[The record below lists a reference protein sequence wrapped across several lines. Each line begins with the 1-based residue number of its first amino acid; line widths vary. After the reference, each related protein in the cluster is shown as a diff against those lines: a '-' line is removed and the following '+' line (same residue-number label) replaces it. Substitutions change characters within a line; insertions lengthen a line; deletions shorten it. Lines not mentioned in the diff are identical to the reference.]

1 MEERN
6 TDYQTI
12 HIAPAILF
20 VLLCAAACYGILFLP
35 LSRQLGLTFRN
46 TLYVFPVIFLTALG
60 YGITK
65 NRYLRVVL
73 MCVLFAFVLLPY
85 SGLLNSGL
93 SDQYALG
100 GIIPWSDAFT
110 MQLNT
115 QRFLYGGQ
123 MGQSTAIRPLSL
135 IFYGFFLH
143 CFENNYFALQVFL
156 SITIAICLI
165 FTMDEV
171 NRNFGVVC
179 GAFFFTI
186 LFYYIRQLFL
196 KTL

>member
-1 MEERN
+1 MHKSAQNRE
-6 TDYQTI
+6 QA
-12 HIAPAILF
+12 APSIIFLMCSALF
-20 VLLCAAACYGILFLP
+20 CYLILLCPIPRGI
-35 LSRQLGLTFRN
+35 GLTFRN
-46 TLYVFPVIFLTALG
+46 TLYVFPVVFLTAAGDGLCRNK
-60 YGITK
+60 II
-65 NRYLRVVL
+65 RA
-73 MCVLFAFVLLPY
+73 VLFSLLFSMVLLPY
-85 SGLLNSGL
+85 SGLINSGM

-100 GIIPWSDAFT
+100 GVVPWSDAFT

-186 LFYYIRQLFL
+186 LFYYIRQ
-196 KTL
+196 KKS